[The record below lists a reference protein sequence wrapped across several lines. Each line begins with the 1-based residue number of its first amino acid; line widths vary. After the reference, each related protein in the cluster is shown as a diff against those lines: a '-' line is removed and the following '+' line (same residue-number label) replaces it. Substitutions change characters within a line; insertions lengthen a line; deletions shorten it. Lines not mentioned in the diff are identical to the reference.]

1 MNMLRRGPPSLDAE
15 RESFEKTQMMS
26 IQKAINTM
34 ECAAKEKHVRNA
46 ILGTYQE
53 KGGQMFWHVVRRLPL
68 STQSIVAWKFCHV
81 LHKVLRDGHPKVLKD
96 SIKYKQ
102 QLKDLGRNWGQTQ
115 GYGRLIGCYLK
126 CLTSR
131 MDFHSKYPSFP
142 GSLSLSDEEL
152 ENIGK
157 LDINTFFELSVDIL
171 DCIDVLMDLQ
181 QTIFSTLDMSKAV
194 SMTGPG
200 QCRLAPCILVILDS
214 SQLYDYTVKLLFKLH
229 ACLPADTLSG
239 HRHRFKECHA
249 RLKKFYYICSN
260 LQYFKRLI
268 QVPLMPDKMP
278 DFLIQS
284 DGSHELG
291 PIRVLPEEEN
301 HVDRSPSP
309 EPEILKKCIYILQVA
324 VAPLIDTNFD
334 ELFGESDAT
343 FSFNGTSTPQPD
355 PRDVEI
361 HMLKLEI
368 ERLKAEIEL
377 MQSEHSSEVRSLLD
391 RIKIL
396 QQELEES
403 RLMSKDASD
412 ELSKIR
418 KQAEVAEQQAE
429 SAVKAQSL
437 LHDIEKRAAGN
448 EEMYKKLKEKHLA
461 LVKDHAALLR
471 KNADTRKQ
479 ADTLQQSAGEIES
492 DRSRLLADV
501 DRLTSMVEGQKMS
514 LSEEER
520 RRKEERERILGE
532 RTFCVFNYFC
542 LMNLN
547 SQIAMAAEEA
557 GHMIKIAIESLDSDM
572 SGSRTCSASSLMR
585 IVERTNQSLD
595 RLDKDSKSFEESQVL
610 PVFLNSFQYLVY
622 VQLVAQLEKRSR
634 DTLNPLAAPLHTVF
648 VHCFSF
654 NDFKALL
661 IKTEKL
667 DIFGKN
673 YFRIKKIDGIVQ
685 SVSGFGH
692 WMAQTIES
700 GGATCNMAPES
711 QGEALQKACR
721 SCGEETLT
729 FLDDLKTPSKTSDS
743 KITREKLDMIM
754 STAKELLPKM
764 SDVRGGDLHDLVE
777 QEMASTTQAVEQAAE
792 RIEALLNE
800 ARQRDTGVNL
810 EVNERILDSCTELMK
825 FIQILISSSKDLQR
839 EIVEQGRGA
848 SSTTEFY
855 MKNSRWTEGLIS
867 AAKAVGWGAT
877 MLTDAADLVIQ
888 GDGKFEELMVCSHEI
903 SASTAQLV
911 AASRVKAG
919 KNSTK
924 LKTLQ
929 SASRNVNGATAK
941 VVASTNAGRRQLDEV
956 SESLEGLASVTLTQI
971 KRKEMDSQVKVLE
984 LEQALQQER
993 VKLGTLRKKHYEL
1006 AGAKDEE
1013 EEEETPIPPVENS
1026 NNNNNVPTKPPLA
1039 QKPVIPPKPVET

>member
-309 EPEILKKCIYILQVA
+309 EPEVA

-520 RRKEERERILGE
+520 RRKEERERIL
-532 RTFCVFNYFC
+532 
-542 LMNLN
+542 
-547 SQIAMAAEEA
+547 AMAAEEA

-595 RLDKDSKSFEESQVL
+595 RLDKDSKSFEESQ
-610 PVFLNSFQYLVY
+610 
-622 VQLVAQLEKRSR
+622 E
-634 DTLNPLAAPLHTVF
+634 
-648 VHCFSF
+648 
-654 NDFKALL
+654 
-661 IKTEKL
+661 
-667 DIFGKN
+667 
-673 YFRIKKIDGIVQ
+673 IDGIVQ

-711 QGEALQKACR
+711 QGEVSSPTKWRNHLFDTVMALQKACR

>member
-26 IQKAINTM
+26 IQKAINAM

-68 STQSIVAWKFCHV
+68 SSQSIVAWKFCHV

-102 QLKDLGRNWGQTQ
+102 QLKDLGRTWGQTQ

-309 EPEILKKCIYILQVA
+309 EPEVA

-361 HMLKLEI
+361 HMLRLEI

-403 RLMSKDASD
+403 RLMSKDATD

-437 LHDIEKRAAGN
+437 LHDIEKRATGN

-501 DRLTSMVEGQKMS
+501 DRLSSMVEGQKMS

-520 RRKEERERILGE
+520 RRKEERERIL
-532 RTFCVFNYFC
+532 
-542 LMNLN
+542 
-547 SQIAMAAEEA
+547 AMAAEEA
-557 GHMIKIAIESLDSDM
+557 GHMIKVAIESLDSDM

-595 RLDKDSKSFEESQVL
+595 RLDQDSKSFEESQ
-610 PVFLNSFQYLVY
+610 
-622 VQLVAQLEKRSR
+622 E
-634 DTLNPLAAPLHTVF
+634 
-648 VHCFSF
+648 
-654 NDFKALL
+654 
-661 IKTEKL
+661 
-667 DIFGKN
+667 
-673 YFRIKKIDGIVQ
+673 IDGIVQ
-685 SVSGFGH
+685 SISGFGH

-721 SCGEETLT
+721 SCGDETLT

-743 KITREKLDMIM
+743 KTTREKLEMIM

-1013 EEEETPIPPVENS
+1013 DEEETSMPPVENS
-1026 NNNNNVPTKPPLA
+1026 NNNNNVPAKPPLA